1 MDCVL
6 CKVARGE
13 IPSRKIYEDEYCIGI
28 LDLAPCAPGHCL
40 VVPKGHVEKFYDLPD
55 AEITRLFAAAKKV
68 ALMIKYAYSPD
79 HVCMFIRGGRLPHL
93 HVALFPSTEGD
104 GVSGFPQSNYPKQ
117 TVDLEESAKRLHRG
131 GSEEDFPRGTL
142 R

>member
-13 IPSRKIYEDEYCIGI
+13 IPSWKIYEDDYCIGV
-28 LDLAPCAPGHCL
+28 LDVTPCAPGHCL
-40 VVPKGHVEKFYDLPD
+40 VVPKHHVEKFYELPD
-55 AEITRLFAAAKKV
+55 DELAKLFTAAKTIALRIRKV
-68 ALMIKYAYSPD
+68 YSPD
-79 HVCMFIRGGRLPHL
+79 HVCLFIRGGRLPHL

-117 TVDLEESAKRLHRG
+117 TVDLEIAADL
-131 GSEEDFPRGTL
+131 L
-142 R
+142 RKA